1 MLRFPR
7 SSSFTGEDSCEFHIH
22 GGIQVVK
29 SVLDALSSLPGLRL
43 RPARPGEF
51 TERAFHA
58 NKLDLS
64 QVEGLADLISAETEA
79 QRRQAVSQVDGA
91 LSRAHARW
99 RSTLLT
105 SLGRL
110 EAVLDFGEDEEIGD
124 EIVDE
129 VTEVLRSLRTEL
141 KGHLDTKDR
150 GELVRQGVKV
160 ALLGAPNVG
169 KSSLLN
175 TLARRDV
182 AIVSPIAGT
191 TRDAIEVAL
200 DLNGYKVSLTDG
212 AGMRET
218 EDDLERQGVERA
230 VRAAEQAH
238 IILHLQQP
246 HNNINNDNSDDG
258 AFLQR
263 QLELLRDRGAILL
276 SVLNKSDLL
285 PYEDRE
291 EQQHRYDAVISCT
304 QGCGVDVMVDTLTAK
319 IKHLVEGRGGVR
331 EGRRG
336 NGGETSSLS
345 PSSSLQHQGNGYVDD
360 VGSLVVMTRPRH
372 MHCLSEAVAAL
383 ERYEGETD
391 EGGGRRLEL
400 AAEEVRKAVKSL
412 GYIVGEV
419 GTEEVL
425 GSIFQEFCIG
435 K

>member
-1 MLRFPR
+1 M
-7 SSSFTGEDSCEFHIH
+7 
-22 GGIQVVK
+22 
-29 SVLDALSSLPGLRL
+29 DALSSLPSLRI

-124 EIVDE
+124 EIVID
-129 VTEVLRSLRTEL
+129 VTDVLRSLRTEL
-141 KGHLDTKDR
+141 KCHLDTKDR
-150 GELVRQGVKV
+150 GELVRHGVKV

-175 TLARRDV
+175 TLAGRDV

-191 TRDAIEVAL
+191 TRDSIEVSL
-200 DLNGYKVSLTDG
+200 DLNGYKVSLTDA
-212 AGMRET
+212 AGIRET
-218 EDDLERQGVERA
+218 EDVLERQGVERA
-230 VRAAEQAH
+230 ARAAEQAH

-246 HNNINNDNSDDG
+246 HNNINYNDNSDV
-258 AFLQR
+258 FLKR
-263 QLELLRDRGAILL
+263 QLELARDRGAIVV
-276 SVLNKSDLL
+276 SILNKSDLL
-285 PYEDRE
+285 PFRNRE
-291 EQQHRYDAVISCT
+291 EEHRHQYDAVISCT
-304 QGCGVDVMVDTLTAK
+304 QGSGVDLMIDTLTDK
-319 IKHLVEGRGGVR
+319 IKHLIEGGREGGEGRG
-331 EGRRG
+331 RRG
-336 NGGETSSLS
+336 RQ
-345 PSSSLQHQGNGYVDD
+345 SSSLPVEQQGGDEYVDD
-360 VGSLVVMTRPRH
+360 VGNLVVTRSRH
-372 MHCLSEAVAAL
+372 VHCLSEAVAAL
-383 ERYEGETD
+383 ERYEGEIA
-391 EGGGRRLEL
+391 EGGGGGRLEL
-400 AAEEVRKAVKSL
+400 ATEELRRAVKAL
-412 GYIVGEV
+412 GGIVREV

-425 GSIFQEFCIG
+425 GSIFSEFCIG